1 MAPSSLH
8 PQKAFL
14 GKDTVHGLT
23 VCFVCLSVSSLDQG
37 CDRVSSS
44 WLLLSLGLC
53 CTACTLAG
61 CKVSPWLWSAG
72 SEGWDPRVYEPA
84 VLRRDAHTRL
94 WGTQEP
100 AVLVL
105 HRPRLHSGNMPTVP
119 PLAPGKSRHSLLRS
133 KLRKRARRAA
143 TTCLRICLPTRREL
157 LGDKPVSRASPC
169 PPPRRLAGRLAP
181 ASARGLREQQT
192 AAGLCVCVAVGPA
205 VARGS
210 RRPWTQSDAALR
222 PS

>member
-1 MAPSSLH
+1 M
-8 PQKAFL
+8 
-14 GKDTVHGLT
+14 
-23 VCFVCLSVSSLDQG
+23 CFVCLSVSSLDQG

-44 WLLLSLGLC
+44 WLLLSLERPLLHSMHTRWVQGEPLAVERGLRGLGPSRLRARGAPQRSAH
-53 CTACTLAG
+53 TPLGDTG
-61 CKVSPWLWSAG
+61 TGSAG
-72 SEGWDPRVYEPA
+72 SAPTSSA
-84 VLRRDAHTRL
+84 LREHAD
-94 WGTQEP
+94 G
-100 AVLVL
+100 
-105 HRPRLHSGNMPTVP
+105 P
-119 PLAPGKSRHSLLRS
+119 PLTPGKSRHSLLRS

-143 TTCLRICLPTRREL
+143 TTRLRICLPTRREL

-210 RRPWTQSDAALR
+210 WRPWTQSDAALR